1 MGSLLAVPCTSK
13 ARLDGK
19 TAVITGANTGIG
31 KVTAKDFYK
40 RGATVIIAC
49 RNLDKANEAIQEIK
63 QDCQGQ
69 ENLGQL
75 KSTKLDLSSLQSVRA
90 CAEELNKADHNINLL
105 VNNAGVMA
113 VPFSKTVD
121 GFELTFGTNHLGPY
135 LLTILLLPKII
146 QSGPGARIVNVSS
159 SVHQMTCSGPDFDDL
174 NFEKRKF
181 NTNQAY
187 IYSKL
192 ANIFFTRELHRRL
205 RDHGIDGVNV
215 YALHPGAIQTELS
228 RSLNESMF
236 PGARFIL
243 RDVVGGIFFK
253 TPEQGAQTQIHCSVD
268 EKCADQSGLYYSE
281 CKPVQPSKVALNDEM
296 AAKMWDVSWKLVGLE
311 ENYDP
316 FKHVVNSGI

>member
-31 KVTAKDFYK
+31 KITAKDFYK

-75 KSTKLDLSSLQSVRA
+75 KSIKLDLSSLQSVRA
-90 CAEELNKADHNINLL
+90 CAEELNKAEHNINLL

-121 GFELTFGTNHLGPY
+121 GFELTFGTNHLGHY

-159 SVHQMTCSGPDFDDL
+159 LLHQ
-174 NFEKRKF
+174 N
-181 NTNQAY
+181 
-187 IYSKL
+187 
-192 ANIFFTRELHRRL
+192 
-205 RDHGIDGVNV
+205 HGIDGVNV
-215 YALHPGAIQTELS
+215 YALHPGVIKTELT
-228 RSLNESMF
+228 RSMNESMF

-243 RDVVGGIFFK
+243 SDVVGGIFFK

-316 FKHVVNSGI
+316 FRHVVNSGI